1 MKDFWAY
8 PILKHWKRNI
18 YAKCLTHDDYQGKAI
33 PEFYDTVYRITPE
46 GMSTMYDVKPDDIK
60 KVVRMQKDNKRYLL
74 PILYEDQLP
83 VVVKESM
90 ECQLKPSDKSIYN
103 YILQVSSMSIPAEQ
117 NGSFKAFIDNF
128 NPVEHTSRDDW
139 TFLKLLTIASKYK
152 SVKCC
157 VCSEPGTGKNSN
169 FMILHHILD
178 KCPRLSGPTPARLY
192 QAITNNDVVVIDELT
207 SVKADMVREIEGMVL
222 QLGDNST
229 EYIKHSQ
236 TIGRQLKEADLVK
249 KSIIFTY
256 NRTTDIGARSTFFD
270 DKWNNVAAFRSR
282 YPQFLLN
289 GKVAGDAPVYS
300 YGEIEKLVE
309 QYGDQIKSVAKQISY
324 WTTQLHKHIHNWN
337 HDKLHIKGRHKT
349 NLSGLIGAL
358 DVYSES
364 QEEFDRWCE
373 FITNRLETYKT
384 MIRGDDASFS
394 ELAEKPMNQPDTIKM
409 GGMSFDVVEE
419 TEKDI
424 L

>member
-128 NPVEHTSRDDW
+128 NPVEHTSPPDK
-139 TFLKLLTIASKYK
+139 TFLVLLAIASKYK
-152 SVKCC
+152 SVKTCI
-157 VCSEPGTGKNSN
+157 CSEPGGMKNAN

-207 SVKADMVREIEGMVL
+207 SVKADQVREIEGMVL

-289 GKVAGDAPVYS
+289 GKVVGDAPVYS

-309 QYGDQIKSVAKQISY
+309 QYSDQIKSVAKQISY
-324 WTTQLHKHIHNWN
+324 WTTRLHEHIHNWN

-349 NLSGLIGAL
+349 NLGGLIDAL

-364 QEEFDRWCE
+364 QEEFDQWCE
-373 FITNRLETYKT
+373 FITNRLEAYKT

-409 GGMSFDVVEE
+409 GGKDYDIEKVEE
-419 TEKDI
+419 EI